1 MGIPEVLGLAKPC
14 GEIGVADLLRDP
26 RRTAGACCPN
36 PRGLRRPRPLL
47 DGIEIEARGN
57 VEAEIAQPGEASPQ
71 RPVLPSKPVGFLH
84 WPVQATDNI
93 FLRHFIAIVSK
104 YHRYFKREVK
114 R

>member
-1 MGIPEVLGLAKPC
+1 MLRGR
-14 GEIGVADLLRDP
+14 GVR
-26 RRTAGACCPN
+26 AGACCPN

-47 DGIEIEARGN
+47 DGFEIEARGE

-71 RPVLPSKPVGFLH
+71 RPVLPSEPAGFLR
-84 WPVQATDNI
+84 WPVPVADNI

-104 YHRYFKREVK
+104 YHRYVTREVK

>member
-1 MGIPEVLGLAKPC
+1 MGIPEVLGLGKPG
-14 GEIGVADLLRDP
+14 GEIGVADLLRGP
-26 RRTAGACCPN
+26 RRRAGTCCPN

-47 DGIEIEARGN
+47 DDFEIKARGD
-57 VEAEIAQPGEASPQ
+57 VGVEIAQPREASPQ
-71 RPVLPSKPVGFLH
+71 RPVLPSEPAGFLR
-84 WPVQATDNI
+84 WPVPVADNI